1 MTIQELYQ
9 NINGDYDQAVR
20 VLRMDKLIDK
30 HIRKFPENNVSDN
43 FFAAGNSMNP
53 TELFETAHALK
64 GVCSNLGLKN
74 LSDAFSEIS
83 EEYRPGSARKF
94 SDEEVKTKIEMIR
107 NMYANTVE
115 GIKRYAESVE
125 QSGQNYII

>member
-1 MTIQELYQ
+1 MICLNEM
-9 NINGDYDQAVR
+9 I
-20 VLRMDKLIDK
+20 
-30 HIRKFPENNVSDN
+30 
-43 FFAAGNSMNP
+43 
-53 TELFETAHALK
+53 
-64 GVCSNLGLKN
+64 
-74 LSDAFSEIS
+74 
-83 EEYRPGSARKF
+83 